1 MSANK
6 ELTVDV
12 QFKVKDIL
20 RYNMSV
26 ALKNILN
33 KILMIVGSLVIV
45 YFIYQMSTASEGWDV
60 YLSQHIFVLLVP
72 ILIFVLIP
80 WRVWQV
86 TLTQMQMKQFAY
98 GVTYIF
104 TNKSVTLDIGEDQ
117 DTVSWDAFIK
127 VVETKNDFRLYMT
140 VISAQIIPKHNLTSE
155 EIGALREMIK
165 EAKEVGTYELKA
177 K

>member
-1 MSANK
+1 MSTNEA
-6 ELTVDV
+6 LSIDV
-12 QFKVKDIL
+12 QFKARDIL

-33 KILMIVGSLVIV
+33 KLLMIIGSLVVV
-45 YFIYQMSTASEGWDV
+45 YFIYQMFTANEGWD
-60 YLSQHIFVLLVP
+60 VLLVP
-72 ILIFVLIP
+72 ILIFILIP

-104 TNKSVTLDIGEDQ
+104 TNESVTLDIGEEQ

-127 VVETKNDFRLYMT
+127 VVETKHDFRLYMT
-140 VISAQIIPKHNLTSE
+140 AISAQIIPKHNLTRE
-155 EIGALREMIK
+155 EMQSLREIIK
-165 EAKEVGTYELKA
+165 SAKAAGTYELKA

>member
-1 MSANK
+1 MSTNK
-6 ELTVDV
+6 ELSIDV
-12 QFKVKDIL
+12 QFKAKDLL

-33 KILMIVGSLVIV
+33 KILMIVGSLVVV
-45 YFIYQMSTASEGWDV
+45 YFIYQMFTTSEGWDV
-60 YLSQHIFVLLVP
+60 YLSQHIFILLVP

-104 TNKSVTLDIGEDQ
+104 TNETVTLDIGEEQ

-127 VVETKNDFRLYMT
+127 VIETKHDFRLYMT
-140 VISAQIIPKHNLTSE
+140 AISAQIIPKHNLTSAE
-155 EIGALREMIK
+155 MQTLREMIQS
-165 EAKEVGTYELKA
+165 AKAVGTYELKA

>member
-1 MSANK
+1 MSTNK
-6 ELTVDV
+6 ALSIDV
-12 QFKVKDIL
+12 QFKAKDIL

-33 KILMIVGSLVIV
+33 KLLMIIGSLVVV
-45 YFIYQMSTASEGWDV
+45 YFIYQMFTANEGWDV
-60 YLSQHIFVLLVP
+60 YLSQHIFMLLVP
-72 ILIFVLIP
+72 ILIFILIP

-86 TLTQMQMKQFAY
+86 TLAQMQMKQFAY

-104 TNKSVTLDIGEDQ
+104 TNESVTLDIGEDQ

-127 VVETKNDFRLYMT
+127 VVETKHDFRLYMT
-140 VISAQIIPKHNLTSE
+140 AISAQIIPKHNLTSE
-155 EIGALREMIK
+155 EMQSLREIIK
-165 EAKEVGTYELKA
+165 SAKAADTYELKA